1 MITMLFFL
9 VTLMLQVPIAICL
22 GLTSI
27 FYIWH
32 SGNLVLFASFGQQLF
47 SSVEA
52 YGLLAIP
59 LFILAGELMNEGGLT
74 QRLINF
80 ARVFLGGFRGGLA
93 YINLLAN
100 MMMAAIMGS
109 AVAQIAIMS
118 RALVPEMEKEGYDR
132 SFATAITAAAG
143 LMGPIIPPSMLFVIY
158 GVLAQV
164 SIGDMFIAGII
175 PGILMGLS
183 FFLIVAF
190 IGLKNPYPKGRWMT
204 PPEAVQACVKALP
217 ALAVPVVIIGGI
229 LSGLATPTE
238 SAALASLAALLV
250 GAFFYRD
257 LRWGQLPDLLR
268 RTAINSGLVIIL
280 IAAAGVFGWVITFE
294 RVPQLVADWIASA
307 TTSPFLFLLLVMG
320 MLMVVGMLIDGIAAL
335 ILVVPILLPIATQQ
349 FGISPFH
356 FGVVVCLNLV
366 LGLLTPPV
374 GTGLFVASA
383 MTQVPP
389 MRLFRS
395 LAPFLGVVCMLLV
408 LFCYEGRLTTALIG
422 Q

>member
-1 MITMLFFL
+1 MTTLLFFL
-9 VTLMLQVPIAICL
+9 VTLLLQVPIAISL
-22 GLTSI
+22 GLTTI

-47 SSVEA
+47 GSVES

-74 QRLINF
+74 KRLINL
-80 ARVFLGGFRGGLA
+80 ARVFLGGVRGGLA

-118 RALVPEMEKEGYDR
+118 RAMVPEMEKEGYER
-132 SFATAITAAAG
+132 SFSTAITAAAG

-164 SIGDMFIAGII
+164 SIGDMFVAGII
-175 PGILMGLS
+175 PGILMG
-183 FFLIVAF
+183 FAFLLIIALF
-190 IGLKNPYPKGRWMT
+190 GLKNPYPKGRWMSQS
-204 PPEAVQACVKALP
+204 EALQAIVHAMP
-217 ALAVPVVIIGGI
+217 ALLVPVVIIGGI

-238 SAALASLAALLV
+238 SAALASLMALVV
-250 GAFFYRD
+250 GAFGYRSLD
-257 LRWGQLPDLLR
+257 WSHIPAVLA
-268 RTAINSGLVIIL
+268 RTALNSALVIIL

-294 RVPQLVADWIASA
+294 RVPQLVADWISGA
-307 TTSPFLFLLLVMG
+307 TTSPFVFLLLVMA
-320 MLMVVGMLIDGIAAL
+320 MLLVVGMLIDGIAAL

-366 LGLLTPPV
+366 LGLLSPPV

-389 MRLFRS
+389 MRLFS
-395 LAPFLGVVCMLLV
+395 ALTPFLLAVCLLLV
-408 LFCYEGRLTTALIG
+408 LFCYEGRIVTALIG
-422 Q
+422 

>member
-1 MITMLFFL
+1 MITLLFFL
-9 VTLMLQVPIAICL
+9 VTLFLQVPIAVSL
-22 GLTSI
+22 VLTTM

-47 SSVEA
+47 GSVDA

-93 YINLLAN
+93 YINLIAN

-118 RALVPEMEKEGYDR
+118 RAIVPEMEKEGYDR
-132 SFATAITAAAG
+132 SFSTAITAAAG

-164 SIGDMFIAGII
+164 SIGDMFIAGIV
-175 PGILMGLS
+175 PGILMG
-183 FFLIVAF
+183 VAF
-190 IGLKNPYPKGRWMT
+190 LLIIVFVGLRNPYPEGRWMHGK
-204 PPEAVQACVKALP
+204 EAMQAIFNALP
-217 ALAVPVVIIGGI
+217 ALSVPVVIIGGI

-238 SAALASLAALLV
+238 SAALASVASLVV
-250 GAFFYRD
+250 GAFFYRSLD
-257 LRWGQLPDLLR
+257 WSHVPALLV
-268 RTAINSGLVIIL
+268 RTALNAGLVIIL

-294 RVPQLVADWIASA
+294 RVPQMVAEWISGA
-307 TTSPFLFLLLVMG
+307 TSSPFVFLLLVMV
-320 MLMVVGMLIDGIAAL
+320 MLLFVGMLIDGIAAL

-356 FGVVVCLNLV
+356 FGVVICINLV

-395 LAPFLGVVCMLLV
+395 LTPFLLAIAILLV
-408 LFCYEGRLTTALIG
+408 LMCYEGRIVTALID
-422 Q
+422 

>member
-1 MITMLFFL
+1 MITLLFFL
-9 VTLMLQVPIAICL
+9 TTLLLQVPIAVSL
-22 GLTSI
+22 GLTTM
-27 FYIWH
+27 FYIWY

-47 SSVEA
+47 SSVDA

-93 YINLLAN
+93 YINLIAN

-132 SFATAITAAAG
+132 SFSTAITAAAG

-175 PGILMGLS
+175 PGILMGLA
-183 FFLIVAF
+183 FLVIIVLF
-190 IGLKNPYPKGRWMT
+190 GLKNPYPQGRWMQGG
-204 PPEAVQACVKALP
+204 EAMRAIINALP
-217 ALAVPVVIIGGI
+217 ALSVPVVIIGGI

-238 SAALASLAALLV
+238 SAALASLASLVV
-250 GAFFYRD
+250 GAFFYRSLD
-257 LRWGQLPDLLR
+257 WSHVPALLV
-268 RTAINSGLVIIL
+268 RTALNSGLVIIL

-294 RVPQLVADWIASA
+294 RVPQMVADWISNA
-307 TTSPFLFLLLVMG
+307 TDSPFFFLLLVMG

-356 FGVVVCLNLV
+356 FGVVICINLV

-395 LAPFLGVVCMLLV
+395 LLPFLLAVALLLV
-408 LFCYEGRLTTALIG
+408 LFCYEGRLITALIN
-422 Q
+422 

>member
-1 MITMLFFL
+1 MTFAVFMLL
-9 VTLMLQVPIAICL
+9 LLLQVPIGISL
-22 GLTSI
+22 GLTAV

-32 SGNLVLFASFGQQLF
+32 SGNTVLFDSFGQQLF
-47 SSVEA
+47 GSVES

-74 QRLINF
+74 RRLINL
-80 ARVFLGGFRGGLA
+80 ARVFFGGFRGGLA
-93 YINLLAN
+93 YINLMAN

-118 RALVPEMEKEGYDR
+118 RAIVPEMEREGYDK
-132 SFATAITAAAG
+132 SFSTAITAAAG
-143 LMGPIIPPSMLFVIY
+143 LMGPIIPPSMLFVIF

-164 SIGDMFIAGII
+164 SIGDMFVAGII
-175 PGILMGLS
+175 PGLLMGGA
-183 FFLIVAF
+183 FFMIVAVT
-190 IGLKNPYPKGRWMT
+190 GLVQQYPKGRWMSA
-204 PPEAVQACVKALP
+204 PEAGRAIVQAVP
-217 ALAVPVVIIGGI
+217 ALAVPVIIIGGI

-250 GAFFYRD
+250 GAIFYGD
-257 LRWGQLPDLLR
+257 LKFNDLPALLN
-268 RTAINSGLVIIL
+268 RTALNSGLVIFL
-280 IAAAGVFGWVITFE
+280 VAAAGVFGWTITFE
-294 RVPQLVADWIASA
+294 QVPQMVAGWMAAS
-307 TTSPFLFLLLVMG
+307 TSSPFIFLLLVMA
-320 MLMVVGMLIDGIAAL
+320 LLLAVGMLIDGIAAL

-383 MTQVPP
+383 MTGVPP
-389 MRLFRS
+389 MKLFRS
-395 LAPFLGVVCMLLV
+395 LLPFLLAVCALLIWI
-408 LFCYEGRLTTALIG
+408 CYEPRLVSALLA
-422 Q
+422 